1 MIRCG
6 GKWNIDKISKEIC
19 RSTSVLAFE
28 SCLRALSP
36 RANDTERRGFEVKR
50 TLVSAGQADLGVPQ
64 ITSKHLAGAPL
75 FSLTDWGSQLS
86 RPRIQETPLST
97 SLLLIICLNKD
108 GGLLTALLSFTALT
122 SSTTKQ
128 NCNII
133 SERS

>member
-28 SCLRALSP
+28 SCLWALPP

-64 ITSKHLAGAPL
+64 ITSKHLRSPQSTYLASAPL
-75 FSLTDWGSQLS
+75 FSLTDWGEPAQQTQN
-86 RPRIQETPLST
+86 PRDSPLPPPLS
-97 SLLLIICLNKD
+97 S
-108 GGLLTALLSFTALT
+108 
-122 SSTTKQ
+122 
-128 NCNII
+128 
-133 SERS
+133 

>member
-50 TLVSAGQADLGVPQ
+50 TLGSAGQADLGVPQ
-64 ITSKHLAGAPL
+64 ITSKHLASAPL
-75 FSLTDWGSQLS
+75 SLTDWGEPAQ
-86 RPRIQETPLST
+86 QT
-97 SLLLIICLNKD
+97 
-108 GGLLTALLSFTALT
+108 
-122 SSTTKQ
+122 
-128 NCNII
+128 
-133 SERS
+133 

>member
-1 MIRCG
+1 MIKCG
-6 GKWNIDKISKEIC
+6 GWGKWNIDKISKEIC

-75 FSLTDWGSQLS
+75 FSFTDWGELDQ
-86 RPRIQETPLST
+86 QT
-97 SLLLIICLNKD
+97 
-108 GGLLTALLSFTALT
+108 
-122 SSTTKQ
+122 
-128 NCNII
+128 
-133 SERS
+133 

>member
-64 ITSKHLAGAPL
+64 ITSKHLASWCPPVLPHRLGGASSADPESKRLPL
-75 FSLTDWGSQLS
+75 
-86 RPRIQETPLST
+86 PT

-108 GGLLTALLSFTALT
+108 GRLLTALLSFTALT
-122 SSTTKQ
+122 SSPPSNK
-128 NCNII
+128 I
-133 SERS
+133 EA